1 MIPGKILTNAA
12 ILALKREKA
21 QQKSLTSTE
30 KNKHW
35 SLTYEEKMVGELE
48 KMIKEHLSNSCSI
61 SSLAAHVAMSES
73 SLYRFLKKKTGL
85 TPGQFIRDIRLQEA
99 IFLLESQ
106 QYNTISEVVYAI
118 GFKDASSFTRLFKK
132 RFGKSPSTYLES
144 ISRRN
149 TGRVE
154 PGGGK
159 IVHAFEPK
167 IRSTGPWS
175 SRILHYSNI

>member
-1 MIPGKILTNAA
+1 MIPGQMLTTTA
-12 ILALKREKA
+12 ILALKRKKA
-21 QQKSLTSTE
+21 KQKSLATTE
-30 KNKHW
+30 KNKSW
-35 SLTYEEKMVGELE
+35 SLTYEEKLVEELE
-48 KMIKEHLSNSCSI
+48 KMIKEHLSKSCSI

-106 QYNTISEVVYAI
+106 QYKTVSEVVYAI

-149 TGRVE
+149 TGREE
-154 PGGGK
+154 PGGGE

-167 IRSTGPWS
+167 IRSTSPWS
-175 SRILHYSNI
+175 SRVLHCNKI